1 VVRRG
6 PPGIPYVRSTNQGLS
21 AGAQSARRP
30 N

>member
-6 PPGIPYVRSTNQGLS
+6 PPGIPYVRSAHQGLS